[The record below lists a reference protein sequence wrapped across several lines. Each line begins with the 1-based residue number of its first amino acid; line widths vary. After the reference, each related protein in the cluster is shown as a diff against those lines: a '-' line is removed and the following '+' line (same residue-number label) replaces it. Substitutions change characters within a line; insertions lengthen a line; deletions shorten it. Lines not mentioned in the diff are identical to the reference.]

1 MQDIPKKH
9 RDIDWLSFNHR
20 VLQEAQDAKNP
31 LYERLKFLAIFSS
44 NLDEFFKVRVSQL
57 RQIKKIDKSHRK
69 HLALKPNKTLKEILR
84 IVEAQQEE
92 FGNIFYNQLLPELRL
107 HGIEILTNE
116 KFETVNND
124 KLKSYFKTNIEHL
137 LTPKIL
143 KSDDKTTAFLENE
156 ALYILV
162 DFGEED
168 CFGLVNIPNELQR
181 FVVVEQAENT
191 SKIAFIDD
199 MIRHHIPLLFKKYK
213 CKNTYEIKLSR
224 DAELYIEDEFE
235 GVLKEKILE
244 SLSKRDTGQATRL
257 LYDQNIPKPQLKFLK
272 HYFKLGKVDL
282 MPGGRYHN
290 FKDFFSLP
298 NPLDNK
304 TLQFE
309 DLEQIPHKLLSNC
322 DDVFS
327 AIKAKDHLVHYPYM
341 SFSAVENFVK
351 QAAEDEKVKSIKISL
366 YRIAKTSKLTS
377 YLLKALSRGKK
388 LTVFIEVKARFD
400 EQNNLEWGK
409 RFENK
414 GAQVIYSYP
423 KIKIHSKIL
432 LVSRQEL
439 EKVRHYAYIGTGNFN
454 AKTSKI
460 YADHGLFTA
469 DKKIT
474 QELESVFQVI
484 EGKLIIPNVKK
495 LMVSPFNTRKRF
507 DKLIQKE
514 IDQAKLGKPA
524 TIVAKM
530 NSLEDEDIIKL
541 LYKASKSGVDVRLI
555 VRGFCCLVTGID
567 VSENITVTSILDR
580 FLEHGR
586 IYQFYHEGKEKLY
599 IGSADW
605 MTRNL
610 DKRIEVLTPIKDK
623 DLKEELQA
631 ILQLQCQ
638 DNMKARIIDEN
649 RTNSYVQQKDDEPQ
663 IRSQMAIY
671 EYLKQKHKQVEE

>member
-44 NLDEFFKVRVSQL
+44 NLDEFFKVRISQL
-57 RQIKKIDKSHRK
+57 RQIKKIDKTHRK
-69 HLALKPNKTLKEILR
+69 HLALKPNKILKKILK
-84 IVEAQQEE
+84 IVEAQQDE
-92 FGNIFYNQLLPELRL
+92 FGNIFHNQLLPELRL

-116 KFETVNND
+116 KFETVNSD
-124 KLKSYFKTNIEHL
+124 KLQSYFKKNVEHL
-137 LTPKIL
+137 LEPKIL
-143 KSDDKTTAFLENE
+143 RGDDKTSAFLENE
-156 ALYILV
+156 SLYILV
-162 DFGEED
+162 DFGKED
-168 CFGLVNIPNELQR
+168 CFGLVNIPKELPR
-181 FVVVEQAENT
+181 FIIVEQVENT
-191 SKIAFIDD
+191 CKIGFVDD
-199 MIRHHIPLLFKKYK
+199 IIRHQISSLFKKYK

-244 SLSKRDTGQATRL
+244 SLSKRESGQATRL
-257 LYDQNIPKPQLKFLK
+257 LYDQNIPNAQLKFLK
-272 HYFKLGKVDL
+272 HYFNLGKADL
-282 MPGGRYHN
+282 MPGSRYHN

-298 NPLDNK
+298 NPFENK
-304 TLQFE
+304 TLQFK
-309 DLEQIPHKLLSNC
+309 DLDQIPHKLLSDC
-322 DDVFS
+322 HDVFS
-327 AIKAKDHLVHYPYM
+327 SIKTKDHLVHYPYM

-351 QAAEDEKVKSIKISL
+351 QAAEDEHVKAIKISL
-366 YRIAKTSKLTS
+366 YRVAKTSKLTS
-377 YLLKALSRGKK
+377 YLLKALSRGKE
-388 LTVFIEVKARFD
+388 LTVFIEAKARFD

-409 RFENK
+409 RFEEH
-414 GAQVIYSYP
+414 GAKVIYSYP

-432 LVSRQEL
+432 LISRQEL
-439 EKVRHYAYIGTGNFN
+439 ENIKHYAYIGTGNFN

-460 YADHGLFTA
+460 YCDHGLFTA

-474 QELESVFQVI
+474 QELDSVFQVI

-507 DKLIQKE
+507 ERLIQKE
-514 IDQAKLGKPA
+514 IDRAKLGKPA
-524 TIVAKM
+524 KITAKM

-541 LYKASKSGVDVRLI
+541 LYKASKSGVDVRLL
-555 VRGFCCLVTGID
+555 VRGFCCLATGINL
-567 VSENITVTSILDR
+567 SENIKVTSILDR

-586 IYQFYHEGKEKLY
+586 IYQFHDDGKQKFY

-610 DKRIEVLTPIKDK
+610 DRRIEVLTPVKDK
-623 DLKEELQA
+623 DLKDELQD

-638 DNMKARIIDEN
+638 DNVKARIIDEN
-649 RTNSYVQQKDDEPQ
+649 RTNTYVKQKENEPL

-671 EYLKQKHKQVEE
+671 EYLKQKHL